1 MDAQRGRSWLADRIK
16 AVRIRTLVFWSTL
29 LFLEAS
35 IVLLYLFVS
44 NDRILILRY
53 SVLYPMLWINVAIA
67 VFMYATPSEVPR
79 GRKVL
84 AFGVGIGYFLLLL
97 IIPGR
102 IALTGAF
109 DGVIETQLRWLIPG
123 WGPVLSLDGGVFQA
137 TFVPYETIGYAA
149 LAYLVSLNVRRFSR
163 GSFAGLL
170 GVVTC
175 VGCTVPVIVPLLGV
189 LGGTGSALATV
200 ATSWFY
206 DIGTMVFL
214 IAIALL
220 YRGT

>member
-1 MDAQRGRSWLADRIK
+1 METQRGRSWLAERIK
-16 AVRIRTLVFWSTL
+16 SVRIRTLVFWSTL

-44 NDRILILRY
+44 DDRILILRY
-53 SVLYPMLWINVAIA
+53 SVLYPMLWINVALA
-67 VFMYATPSEVPR
+67 VFLYATPGDVPR
-79 GRKVL
+79 RRKVL
-84 AFGVGIGYFLLLL
+84 AYGIGVAYFFILL

-109 DGVIETQLRWLIPG
+109 DGDLETQLRWLIPG
-123 WGPVLSLDGGVFQA
+123 WGPVLSVDGWGFQA
-137 TFVPYETIGYAA
+137 LFVPYETFGYAA

-175 VGCTVPVIVPLLGV
+175 VGCTVPVIVPLLGA
-189 LGGTGSALATV
+189 LGGTTSALATV

-206 DIGTMVFL
+206 DIGTIVYL
-214 IAIALL
+214 IAIVLL